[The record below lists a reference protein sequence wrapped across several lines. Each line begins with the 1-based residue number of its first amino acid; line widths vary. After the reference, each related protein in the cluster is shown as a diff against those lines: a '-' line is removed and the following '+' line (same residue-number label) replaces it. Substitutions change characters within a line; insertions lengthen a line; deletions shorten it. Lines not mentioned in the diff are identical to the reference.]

1 MTEKSLITAEMKS
14 MIGQEIDLPS
24 TEAIDKASILRYARA
39 ISDFNP
45 LYSDEEYANQAEYGG
60 IIAPPTFLFDVVPAT
75 TDIGDDGR
83 DLTRIKLPGFK
94 PAIRASNEYQLFESA
109 RPGDVINR
117 KRKIINIYEREGK
130 RVGKIVF
137 VVYDTT
143 YTNQKGRILGIN
155 RETLMFFK

>member
-1 MTEKSLITAEMKS
+1 MAEKSLITAEIKS

-24 TEAIDKASILRYARA
+24 IEAIDKTSIIRYARA

-45 LYSDEEYANQAEYGG
+45 LYSDEEYAEKTEYGG
-60 IIAPPTFLFDVVPAT
+60 IIAPPTFIFDVVSAT

-94 PAIRASNEYQLFESA
+94 PAIRAGNEYQLLEPA
-109 RPGDVINR
+109 RPGDVVNR

-130 RVGKIVF
+130 KVGKIVF

-143 YTNQKGRILGIN
+143 YTNQKGGILGIS